1 MLHEFESC
9 TEMVRAVVLSCSTG
23 IVAWA
28 EIGTNRCA
36 EASSVGYVE
45 GHSNMRGQA
54 MSSSTPTRSVV
65 ERPRTGAPVWRR
77 TRPMCRMHEGNPSR
91 LTRIRKHRRSA
102 RRVSTV
108 WNPMIR
114 SGFASAQW
122 LPTAVSIESASALP
136 IVRKFSTT
144 RDTDPPGHHVN
155 SYAKIRLSP
164 RRHCP
169 RHWTRRGWTAL

>member
-1 MLHEFESC
+1 MVGPLRSRRRIHVGKCSREALSRRMLHEFESC

-108 WNPMIR
+108 WNPTIR
-114 SGFASAQW
+114 SGS
-122 LPTAVSIESASALP
+122 LLRSDC
-136 IVRKFSTT
+136 R
-144 RDTDPPGHHVN
+144 
-155 SYAKIRLSP
+155 P
-164 RRHCP
+164 RSRSKVHLRC
-169 RHWTRRGWTAL
+169 RS